1 MFQLPTSIQ
10 KIEQLKNYGKFE
22 IEGLYPGYGIT
33 LGNSLRRVLISSIEG
48 AAVTSFKIEGI
59 QHEFS
64 SIPNVV
70 EGTLDVMLNLKQLRV
85 KLSTN
90 EPQTLELDVKG
101 EKDISAKDFNKN
113 PMAEILNPDL
123 HIATLTDKKAGLI
136 MEVTVEKGLGYV
148 LAEERTK
155 EKLPIGTIALD
166 AIFSPV
172 QKVNF
177 KIENMRV
184 GERTDYNR
192 LIMEIETD
200 GSISPEEALAKAAS
214 ILKEQFTLIEDKFV
228 PKTEEVKSSASSAF
242 KQEKKEPKDILIDD
256 LDLSAR
262 TKKALINNGIKT
274 LAGLLR
280 YREEKLSTLE
290 GLGEKSVEEVK
301 QVLKHLEYT
310 LKEYYE
316 TSERRTKSP

>member
-1 MFQLPTSIQ
+1 MFQLPASIQ

-48 AAVTSFKIEGI
+48 TAVTSLKIEGV

-70 EGTLDVMLNLKQLRV
+70 ESALDVMLNLKQLRV
-85 KLSTN
+85 KLYTN
-90 EPQTLELDVKG
+90 EPQILKLDITG
-101 EKDISAKDFNKN
+101 EKDITAKDFKKN
-113 PMAEILNPDL
+113 PLAEILNPEL
-123 HIATLTDKKAGLI
+123 HIATLTDKKAKLSL
-136 MEVTVEKGLGYV
+136 EVTAEKGLGYV
-148 LAEERTK
+148 LAEERRK
-155 EKLPIGTIALD
+155 EKLPIGTISLD

-192 LIMEIETD
+192 LIIEIETD
-200 GSISPEEALAKAAS
+200 GSLSPDEALAKAAG
-214 ILKEQFTLIEDKFV
+214 ILKEHFALIENKFS
-228 PKTEEVKSSASSAF
+228 PQIEEIKASASSAF
-242 KQEKKEPKDILIDD
+242 KREKKEPKNILIED
-256 LDLSAR
+256 LDLSSR
-262 TKKALINNGIKT
+262 TKKALINNGVKT
-274 LAGLLR
+274 LARLLR

-290 GLGEKSVEEVK
+290 GLGEKSIEEVK
-301 QVLKHLEYT
+301 KVLKNLEYT
-310 LKEYYE
+310 L
-316 TSERRTKSP
+316 R

>member
-10 KIEQLKNYGKFE
+10 KIEQLKNYGKFQ

-48 AAVTSFKIEGI
+48 AAVTSFKIEGV
-59 QHEFS
+59 QHEFTA
-64 SIPNVV
+64 IPNVV
-70 EGTLDVMLNLKQLRV
+70 ESALDVMLNLKQLRV
-85 KLSTN
+85 KLYTN
-90 EPQTLELDVKG
+90 EPQILKLDITG
-101 EKDISAKDFNKN
+101 EKEITAEDFEKN
-113 PMAEILNPDL
+113 PLAEILNPDL
-123 HIATLTDKKAGLI
+123 HIATLSDKKAKLG

-148 LAEERTK
+148 LAEERRK

-192 LIMEIETD
+192 LIIEIETD
-200 GSISPEEALAKAAS
+200 GSLSPDEALTKAAN
-214 ILKEQFTLIEDKFV
+214 ILKEHCILIENKFA
-228 PKTEEVKSSASSAF
+228 PKVEETKTSVSSAF
-242 KQEKKEPKDILIDD
+242 KREKKEPKDILIED
-256 LDLSAR
+256 LDLSSR

-280 YREEKLSTLE
+280 YNEEKLSKLE
-290 GLGEKSVEEVK
+290 GLGEKSLEEVK
-301 QVLKHLEYT
+301 KVLKNLEYT
-310 LKEYYE
+310 L
-316 TSERRTKSP
+316 R